1 MTAQELYKAIGVAGY
16 ETLACWRK
24 KGVFH
29 LRLSPPASCHR
40 CPQCGNRDVIRR
52 GQVDRIVHAPRIGMD
67 RTVLFIKTPRL
78 ECRRCQRVLNAVL
91 PHVVPRSNHTKN
103 FARMVV
109 DLRKMMTIRDVARYL
124 GVSEGMVRSID
135 KAYLQKTFG
144 KPRLRDLEVIAIDEI
159 YVGRRNKFFTIV
171 IDWRSGAIVYVGTG
185 KGQDA
190 LNPFWKR
197 LRASRAKIKAVSTDM
212 SSAYYA
218 AVMKH
223 LPKAKQVFDRFHI
236 LKLMN
241 EKLTQLRRDL
251 QREAETM
258 NHKVLTGTRWL
269 LVKHPSNLDESKNER
284 VRLQEALDLNR
295 SLAVAYYLKEDLSQL
310 WKQSTKA
317 LAAEFLTDWCHRAR
331 ASGIRVLITMARTLE
346 GYRTGILNWY
356 DYPIS
361 SGPLEGINNKIGAM
375 QRMAYGYKDKDYFIA
390 KLYALHLAKFAL
402 IG

>member
-1 MTAQELYKAIGVAGY
+1 
-16 ETLACWRK
+16 
-24 KGVFH
+24 
-29 LRLSPPASCHR
+29 
-40 CPQCGNRDVIRR
+40 
-52 GQVDRIVHAPRIGMD
+52 
-67 RTVLFIKTPRL
+67 
-78 ECRRCQRVLNAVL
+78 
-91 PHVVPRSNHTKN
+91 
-103 FARMVV
+103 
-109 DLRKMMTIRDVARYL
+109 MMTIRDVARYL

-236 LKLMN
+236 VKLMN

-269 LVKHPSNLDESKNER
+269 LVKHPTNLDESKNER

-310 WKQSTKA
+310 WQQSTKA

-331 ASGIRVLITMARTLE
+331 ASGIRVLSTMARTLE

-361 SGPLEGINNKIGAM
+361 SGRSKESITRSERCSGWPMGTKTRITSSPNSTHFTLPSSLSLDNHYDGTRTSFRVEPNIVCPRDRFTCPGSIHKRQLCITRPHVQARSVTS
-375 QRMAYGYKDKDYFIA
+375 QRSLTDGQKFV
-390 KLYALHLAKFAL
+390 LAQA
-402 IG
+402 GP

>member
-1 MTAQELYKAIGVAGY
+1 
-16 ETLACWRK
+16 
-24 KGVFH
+24 
-29 LRLSPPASCHR
+29 
-40 CPQCGNRDVIRR
+40 
-52 GQVDRIVHAPRIGMD
+52 
-67 RTVLFIKTPRL
+67 
-78 ECRRCQRVLNAVL
+78 
-91 PHVVPRSNHTKN
+91 
-103 FARMVV
+103 
-109 DLRKMMTIRDVARYL
+109 
-124 GVSEGMVRSID
+124 
-135 KAYLQKTFG
+135 
-144 KPRLRDLEVIAIDEI
+144 
-159 YVGRRNKFFTIV
+159 
-171 IDWRSGAIVYVGTG
+171 
-185 KGQDA
+185 
-190 LNPFWKR
+190 
-197 LRASRAKIKAVSTDM
+197 
-212 SSAYYA
+212 
-218 AVMKH
+218 
-223 LPKAKQVFDRFHI
+223 
-236 LKLMN
+236 MN

-331 ASGIRVLITMARTLE
+331 ASGIRVLITMANTLE

-390 KLYALHLAKFAL
+390 KLYALHLARFAL